1 MRLSQSDIDAI
12 KTVVADVCGEGAVV
26 RLFGSRLDDAA
37 KGGDIDL
44 MVELDEAVEHPAR
57 LSAWLSVKI
66 MRATQGRK
74 VDVILAA
81 PNLEELPI
89 HRIAREQGVILSH
102 DE

>member
-1 MRLSQSDIDAI
+1 MRLNQREIDAI
-12 KTVVADVCGEGAVV
+12 KAVVIETCGDRAVV
-26 RLFGSRLDDAA
+26 RLFGSRLDDSA

-44 MVELDEAVEHPAR
+44 MVELDEAVDHPAR

-74 VDVILAA
+74 MDVILAA

-89 HRIAREQGVILSH
+89 HRIDREQGVILSH
-102 DE
+102 E

>member
-1 MRLSQSDIDAI
+1 MRLSQSDIGAI
-12 KTVVADVCGEGAVV
+12 KSVVAEICGERAVV

-57 LSAWLSVKI
+57 LSAWLSVKV
-66 MRATQGRK
+66 MRAIQGRK
-74 VDVILAA
+74 VDVILVA

-89 HRIAREQGVILSH
+89 HRIAREQGVILAH
-102 DE
+102 K

>member
-1 MRLSQSDIDAI
+1 MRLNQHDIDVI
-12 KTVVADVCGEGAVV
+12 KAATADIFCKEAVV

-57 LSAWLSVKI
+57 LSAWLSVKV

-89 HRIAREQGVILSH
+89 HRIAREQGIILSH
-102 DE
+102 E

>member
-1 MRLSQSDIDAI
+1 MRLSQPDIDAI
-12 KTVVADVCGEGAVV
+12 KAVVTENCGERAVV

-57 LSAWLSVKI
+57 LSAWLSVKV

-89 HRIAREQGVILSH
+89 HRIAREQGIILSH
-102 DE
+102 K

>member
-1 MRLSQSDIDAI
+1 MRLSQPDIDAI
-12 KTVVADVCGEGAVV
+12 KAVVTENCGERAVV

-81 PNLEELPI
+81 PNLEELSI

-102 DE
+102 E

>member
-1 MRLSQSDIDAI
+1 MRLSSSDINAI
-12 KTVVADVCGEGAVV
+12 KAVVAENCGERAVV
-26 RLFGSRLDDAA
+26 RLFGFRLDDTA

-44 MVELDEAVEHPAR
+44 MVELDQAVEHPAR

-89 HRIAREQGVILSH
+89 HRIAREQGVIF
-102 DE
+102 

>member
-12 KTVVADVCGEGAVV
+12 KSVVAEICGERAVV
-26 RLFGSRLDDAA
+26 RLFGSRLDDSA

-44 MVELDEAVEHPAR
+44 MVELKEPVEHPAR

-74 VDVILAA
+74 VDVILWA

-102 DE
+102 E

>member
-1 MRLSQSDIDAI
+1 MRLSSSDINAI
-12 KTVVADVCGEGAVV
+12 KAVVAENCGERAVV
-26 RLFGSRLDDAA
+26 RLFGSRLDDTA

-44 MVELDEAVEHPAR
+44 MVELDQAVEHPAR

-89 HRIAREQGVILSH
+89 HRIAREQGVIF
-102 DE
+102 

>member
-1 MRLSQSDIDAI
+1 MRLNQREIDAI
-12 KTVVADVCGEGAVV
+12 KAVVIEICGDRAVV
-26 RLFGSRLDDAA
+26 RLFGSRLDDSA

-44 MVELDEAVEHPAR
+44 MVELDEAVDHPAR
-57 LSAWLSVKI
+57 LSAWLSVKV

-89 HRIAREQGVILSH
+89 HRIGREQGVILSH
-102 DE
+102 E

>member
-1 MRLSQSDIDAI
+1 MRLNQHDIDVI
-12 KTVVADVCGEGAVV
+12 KRATAEIFGKEAEV
-26 RLFGSRLDDAA
+26 RLFGSRVDDAA

-44 MVELDEAVEHPAR
+44 MVELDEAVEHLAR

-66 MRATQGRK
+66 MRATQ
-74 VDVILAA
+74 A

-102 DE
+102 E

>member
-1 MRLSQSDIDAI
+1 MRLNQHEIDAI
-12 KTVVADVCGEGAVV
+12 KAAAAEIFGESAVI
-26 RLFGSRLDDAA
+26 RLFGSRLDDTA

-57 LSAWLSVKI
+57 LSAWLSVKV

-89 HRIAREQGVILSH
+89 HRIAREQGVILAH
-102 DE
+102 EQ

>member
-12 KTVVADVCGEGAVV
+12 KAVVTENCGERAVV
-26 RLFGSRLDDAA
+26 RLFGSRLDDTA

-74 VDVILAA
+74 VDVILSA
-81 PNLEELPI
+81 PNLEELSI
-89 HRIAREQGVILSH
+89 HRIAREQGVILAH
-102 DE
+102 EQ

>member
-1 MRLSQSDIDAI
+1 MRLSLSDIDAI
-12 KTVVADVCGEGAVV
+12 KAVVTEICGERAVV
-26 RLFGSRLDDAA
+26 RLFGSRLDDTA

-102 DE
+102 DA

>member
-12 KTVVADVCGEGAVV
+12 KAVVTENCGEGAIV
-26 RLFGSRLDDAA
+26 RLFGSRLDDTA

-89 HRIAREQGVILSH
+89 HRIAREQGVILTY
-102 DE
+102 E

>member
-1 MRLSQSDIDAI
+1 M
-12 KTVVADVCGEGAVV
+12 
-26 RLFGSRLDDAA
+26 
-37 KGGDIDL
+37 DL

-57 LSAWLSVKI
+57 LSAWLSVKV

-89 HRIAREQGVILSH
+89 HRIAREQGVILGLRHFTWIWPDRAGGPLGCQSGRSWR
-102 DE
+102 